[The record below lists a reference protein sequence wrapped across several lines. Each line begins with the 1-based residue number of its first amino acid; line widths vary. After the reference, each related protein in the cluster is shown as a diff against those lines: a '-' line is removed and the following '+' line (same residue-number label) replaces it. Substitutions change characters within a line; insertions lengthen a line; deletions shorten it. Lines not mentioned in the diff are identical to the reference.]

1 MIIIYICKY
10 VMSIKIK
17 CEWMEYCYMH
27 SRWLF
32 ISQVFGVGIPNPYRL
47 RPYLGAKVPLNSS
60 FTPIIK
66 IHNPFS
72 STLQVRPY
80 IYTYKYVQL
89 RQKLIDIV
97 GYTALQ

>member
-1 MIIIYICKY
+1 MN
-10 VMSIKIK
+10 S
-17 CEWMEYCYMH
+17 H
-27 SRWLF
+27 RLF
-32 ISQVFGVGIPNPYRL
+32 ILQVFGVGIPNPYRL

-80 IYTYKYVQL
+80 IYTYVQL